1 MRALVR
7 LETPVTTKNSTINCR
22 PAMSSQGAI
31 MGAAHYA
38 ARERLSERGEAF
50 ADGELGQVGD
60 RMQVELADDVA
71 AVHVDGRD
79 RDAELGCNFRRV
91 PSLGEQAEHLALA
104 APERA
109 DGPARTHGLRR
120 RRVTQLGRQIRLA
133 LRDGA
138 DG

>member
-7 LETPVTTKNSTINCR
+7 LETPVTTKNSTISCR
-22 PAMSSQGAI
+22 PARSSQVSI

-50 ADGELGQVGD
+50 ADGELGQLGD
-60 RMQVELADDVA
+60 RMQVELAHDVA

-91 PSLGEQAEHLALA
+91 PSLREQAEHLALA
-104 APERA
+104 APPRA
-109 DGPARTHGLRR
+109 DGPARAPGVCPGGRGGPPRR
-120 RRVTQLGRQIRLA
+120 QVRLA
-133 LRDGA
+133 L
-138 DG
+138 